1 MELLLIK
8 YGTLAVFLAAMIEAD
23 VVPVLTGVVAHFG
36 YVRAGPAVLAATA
49 GAFAGDYI
57 WFCAGVYYSQS
68 IRNSRFYRRAGQ
80 VPERLIRRLGLWQIP
95 ASHVIYGTRVSTMIL
110 WGVQRTSTL
119 KFALFDGSG
128 CLVLTVLLFTLGF
141 EFSGSAS
148 LVVGRV
154 KQVELLLLVG
164 VISGLLLYLTGK
176 VVRRLCEKSQLASGA
191 EKGDN

>member
-1 MELLLIK
+1 M
-8 YGTLAVFLAAMIEAD
+8 VEAD

-36 YVRAGPAVLAATA
+36 YIKAGPAVFAATA
-49 GAFAGDYI
+49 GALAGDYI
-57 WFCAGVYYSQS
+57 WFCAGAYYSQS

-80 VPERLIRRLGLWQIP
+80 VTERLIRRLGLWQIP
-95 ASHVIYGTRVSTMIL
+95 ASHVIYGTRVSTMIF

-128 CLVLTVLLFTLGF
+128 CLVLTGLLFTLGF

-164 VISGLLLYLTGK
+164 VIAGLLLYLTGK
-176 VVRRLCEKSQLASGA
+176 AVRRLCEKSQLASGV